1 MNISI
6 NIGINQGV
14 VNINSVEMSGKY
26 QNSAEN
32 QEKKDIFDGEVKEE
46 TPQEAG
52 AEAEEKRENAVV
64 VKKNSIVMNKN
75 LTEIAEELIQQ
86 IEDVYTPKKKDN
98 VFLSAVYK
106 QLYHNLGQKYDNY
119 YYANKSERLFY
130 CGSLLVFEISV
141 EGSRKL
147 ISTSSCCVRLCPMCA
162 WRRSLKAYRE
172 MRITFDYLKKHEED
186 YKFIF
191 LTLTQRNVKG
201 EQLKEELDNIL
212 YAFKRFIQ
220 LKQIK
225 KISLGFMRS
234 LEVTYNK
241 AADTYHP
248 HIHVLIYTTNGLYS
262 GRNYIAQKE
271 YRKIWADLLE
281 LDYLPQVNVKQFKP
295 KDKETEGKEI
305 AEMCKYSVKPSDY
318 LFSDNK
324 ELSEKVTRVLDK
336 SLNGHRLLS
345 YGGDLRKIRK
355 KLLLTDDELT
365 EDELADDDDLI
376 DSVEEKEP
384 GYLELYRWHFGE
396 EKYKKLVGEDKRA
409 VLEQLHER
417 ASARK
422 EKEKK

>member
-6 NIGINQGV
+6 NIGINQGTI
-14 VNINSVEMSGKY
+14 NINSVEVSGKQ
-26 QNSAEN
+26 QNGAEN
-32 QEKKDIFDGEVKEE
+32 QGNFQEDIFEGEEKEKKP
-46 TPQEAG
+46 TPQEAEAG
-52 AEAEEKRENAVV
+52 AKEKNLLNPVV
-64 VKKNSIVMNKN
+64 TMQQRN
-75 LTEIAEELIQQ
+75 LTEIAEELIQE
-86 IEDVYTPKKKDN
+86 IEYVYTPKKKDN
-98 VFLSAVYK
+98 VFLSVAYK
-106 QLYHNLGQKYDNY
+106 QLYYNFGREQDNY

-130 CGSLLVFEISV
+130 CGSLLVFEVSA
-141 EGSRKL
+141 EGSKKL
-147 ISTSSCCVRLCPMCA
+147 ISTSSCHVRLCPMCA
-162 WRRSLKAYRE
+162 WRRSLKTYKE
-172 MRITFDYLKKHEED
+172 MRVVFDYLKEHEKD

-191 LTLTQRNVKG
+191 LTLTQKNVTG
-201 EQLKEELDNIL
+201 EQLNEELNRIL
-212 YAFKRFIQ
+212 YAFKRFMQ

-225 KISLGFMRS
+225 KITLGFMRS
-234 LEVTYNK
+234 LEITYNRE
-241 AADTYHP
+241 ADTYHP
-248 HIHVLIYTTNGLYS
+248 HIHVLIYTMNGLYS
-262 GRNYIAQKE
+262 GRNYISQKE
-271 YRKIWADLLE
+271 YREIWADLLK

-336 SLNGHRLLS
+336 SLNGRRLLS

-355 KLLLTDDELT
+355 KLLLTDDELI

>member
-6 NIGINQGV
+6 NIGVNQGV
-14 VNINSVEMSGKY
+14 ININSVEVDGKH
-26 QNSAEN
+26 QNNAEN
-32 QEKKDIFDGEVKEE
+32 QANFQEDIFEGEVKEKE
-46 TPQEAG
+46 SAPQKAG
-52 AEAEEKRENAVV
+52 AEAKEKNI
-64 VKKNSIVMNKN
+64 IVTMQQQN
-75 LTEIAEELIQQ
+75 LTEIAEELIQE
-86 IEDVYTPKKKDN
+86 IEYVYTPKKKDN
-98 VFLSAVYK
+98 VFLSVAYK
-106 QLYHNLGQKYDNY
+106 ELYYNFGREHDNY

-130 CGSLLVFEISV
+130 CGSLLVFEVSA
-141 EGSRKL
+141 EGSKKL
-147 ISTSSCCVRLCPMCA
+147 ISTSSCHVRLCPMCA
-162 WRRSLKAYRE
+162 WRRSLKTYRE
-172 MRITFDYLKKHEED
+172 MRVVFDYLKEHEKD

-191 LTLTQRNVKG
+191 LTLTQKNVTG
-201 EQLKEELDNIL
+201 EQLNEELNRIL
-212 YAFKRFIQ
+212 YAFKRFMQ

-225 KISLGFMRS
+225 KITLGFMRS
-234 LEVTYNK
+234 LEITYNRE
-241 AADTYHP
+241 ADTYHP
-248 HIHVLIYTTNGLYS
+248 HIHVLIFTTNSVYK
-262 GRNYIAQKE
+262 GRNYISQKE

-336 SLNGHRLLS
+336 SLNGRRLLS

-376 DSVEEKEP
+376 DFVEEKES